1 MSSARKKAGNRR
13 GSSTLYAAALAAVL
27 VLAAFLRFYDLGE
40 ESLWEDELMS
50 LSFVSAEDAR
60 GVVEFVHTSDVHPP
74 LYYLVLHYS
83 RALFGESEAALR
95 LPSVVAGLLAV
106 GVVYLLGR
114 RLYSRAEGLAAALL
128 VAVAWWPV
136 YYSQDARSYS
146 LLLLLSALSAFFW
159 WGCFGRLEERPGR
172 LPPWEAV
179 GYVASAAALCYTHY
193 FGVLLVALQGATLLA
208 LAPRSALR
216 IALLYGAVG
225 LLYLPW
231 IPNFFYDSGG
241 EAWFGPPKISF
252 LEEFI
257 TDVFARS
264 LLLTILCTFL
274 LALGSQ
280 KAWARGGGPP
290 SEEANSRGLNDPL
303 DRLLP
308 GGLLIAWFVVPVVLA
323 FAISLAWT
331 PIFYPRNLTICLPAA
346 FLLLARSVVL
356 LSGRFW
362 PASTSALA
370 ALFLAQLVFGLGYYE
385 SLEKERFRAASR
397 YAASLAGPETA
408 FVHSGW
414 GGWYEER
421 YPDRFDYYFE
431 RFGAPEGPGW
441 ALGSPRD
448 AEAALKRFKAEGK
461 CRLVYLRSHADKP
474 RVQRVLV
481 KEFGPPTERKE
492 FSDPDGPRVLV
503 FEKR

>member
-1 MSSARKKAGNRR
+1 MSPAHGTARRR
-13 GSSTLYAAALAAVL
+13 RRFSTLHTVALAAIL
-27 VLAAFLRFYDLGE
+27 ALAAFLRFYDLGE

-50 LSFVSAEDAR
+50 LTFVSAEGAR
-60 GVVEFVHTSDVHPP
+60 GVVEFVDTSDVHPP

-128 VAVAWWPV
+128 VAVAWWPI

-146 LLLLLSALSAFFW
+146 FLLLLSALSAFFW
-159 WGCFGRLEERPGR
+159 WGCFGRLKERPGR
-172 LPPWEAV
+172 FPPWEAV
-179 GYVASAAALCYTHY
+179 GYVACAAALCYTHY
-193 FGVLLVALQGATLLA
+193 FGVLLVALQGAALLA

-216 IALLYGAVG
+216 TALLYGAVG

-231 IPNFFYDSGG
+231 IPKLFSDSGG
-241 EAWFGPPKISF
+241 EAWFGRPRISF
-252 LEEFI
+252 LEEFV
-257 TDVFARS
+257 TDVFGRS

-274 LALGSQ
+274 LALGAQ
-280 KAWARGGGPP
+280 RAWARGGGPLSGGP
-290 SEEANSRGLNDPL
+290 NSRGLSGL
-303 DRLLP
+303 LGRLLP
-308 GGLLIAWFVVPVVLA
+308 GGLLIAWFAVPVLLA

-346 FLLLARSVVL
+346 FLLLARSLVL

-362 PASTSALA
+362 PTSTSALA
-370 ALFLAQLVFGLGYYE
+370 VLFLAQLVFGIGYYE
-385 SLEKERFRAASR
+385 RLDKEQFRATAR
-397 YAASLAGPETA
+397 YAASYAGPETA

-431 RFGAPEGPGW
+431 HFGAPEGPGQ
-441 ALGSPRD
+441 AVDSPQD
-448 AEAALKRFKAEGK
+448 VQAALKRFEAEGK
-461 CRLVYLRSHADKP
+461 SRLVYVRAHVDKP
-474 RVQRVLV
+474 PVRRALV
-481 KEFGPPTERKE
+481 KEFGPPTKRGQ
-492 FSDPDGPRVLV
+492 FSDPNAPRVLV